1 MEERAILAGTS
12 AISVHSLS
20 LCRFAALALAAS
32 LAATPASARQ
42 TTPSPP
48 VQEELNRI
56 AADLF
61 SAVPRA
67 AEAIEGLHAI
77 LAGDPGLAEAHMLL
91 GIAYRAEGSADL
103 LGEAVAELRQAIA
116 LKPSLLMARLTLARV
131 YLDMAR
137 AARAREELASLL
149 EQAPGRPEVLSL
161 LGEVERQLGDPRRSV
176 DLNRQALAA
185 DASFVQ
191 ARYYLGLALLELGQ
205 PAEAIQEL
213 ERVAQSGANPA
224 EANLAL
230 GTAYLEARRPRNAIA
245 ALQAAAREAP
255 HRPEVQIRLAEAHR
269 TAKQLAAADKAL
281 SIAGEHITAGLGA
294 LYHDLESD
302 LQMQTA
308 LLRVAQGRL
317 DAAAAAFERVLAL
330 NADHEGA
337 RRGLAEVRKRL
348 RQRAPAGKPG
358 PPA

>member
-1 MEERAILAGTS
+1 MGPARVPERGILAGTS
-12 AISVHSLS
+12 ATSVH
-20 LCRFAALALAAS
+20 CRFLRRLAAVTLAVFLAAS
-32 LAATPASARQ
+32 QALAWQ
-42 TTPSPP
+42 TTPSRD

-61 SAVPRA
+61 SAAPRA
-67 AEAIEGLHAI
+67 AEAIEALRRI
-77 LAGDPGLAEAHMLL
+77 LAVDPGLAEAHMLL
-91 GIAYRAEGSADL
+91 GMAYRAEGSADL

-137 AARAREELASLL
+137 ASRAREELERLL

-185 DASFVQ
+185 DPGFVQ

-213 ERVAQSGANPA
+213 QLVAQSGANPA

-230 GTAYLEARRPRNAIA
+230 GTAYLEAARPKDAVA

-255 HRPEVQIRLAEAHR
+255 QRPEIQIRLAEAYR
-269 TAKQLAAADKAL
+269 TVNQLAAADKAL
-281 SIAGEHITAGLGA
+281 SIAGEHINAGLGA

-302 LQMQTA
+302 LHMQIG

-317 DAAAAAFERVLAL
+317 GAAASAFERVLAL

-348 RQRAPAGKPG
+348 RR
-358 PPA
+358 